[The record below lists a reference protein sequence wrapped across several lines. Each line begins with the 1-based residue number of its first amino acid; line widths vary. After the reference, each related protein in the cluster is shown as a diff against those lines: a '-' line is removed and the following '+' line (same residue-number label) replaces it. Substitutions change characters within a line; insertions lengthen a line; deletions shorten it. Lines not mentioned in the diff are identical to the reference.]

1 MPVISS
7 IVSSDLKVMVQTG
20 LDDDGLPVVRS
31 RNFSRVK
38 PEATDEAIYNVG
50 DTLGALQQYPV
61 TAIRKV
67 SESDLISQ

>member
-7 IVSSDLKVMVQTG
+7 VIDSGLKVLVQTG
-20 LDDDGLPVVRS
+20 MDDDGLPVVRS

-50 DTLGALQQYPV
+50 DQLGQLQQYPV

-67 SESDLISQ
+67 TESDLIFE